1 METTKLHKRQLSNIS
16 TKEPTLFQITPDSL
30 TYLLKNKIN
39 SEEKTIAT
47 YYELW
52 TVTSFAI
59 LNMFQHQEDKYSVQT
74 FVST

>member
-47 YYELW
+47 YYEL
-52 TVTSFAI
+52 
-59 LNMFQHQEDKYSVQT
+59 
-74 FVST
+74 